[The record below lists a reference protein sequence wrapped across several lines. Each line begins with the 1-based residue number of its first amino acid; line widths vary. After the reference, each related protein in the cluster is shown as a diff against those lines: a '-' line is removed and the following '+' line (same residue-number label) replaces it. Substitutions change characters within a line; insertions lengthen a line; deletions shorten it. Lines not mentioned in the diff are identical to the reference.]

1 MIKSFDSFVSEN
13 YSHYSPLQD
22 EELIYPY
29 GADFFD
35 VEDLLKVHESNAISN
50 LSLSDFKSIFYAPLV
65 ESEGY
70 FDHSLVESLHACYE
84 FSQMY
89 ESRPGWFS
97 DPDVKKFMMESDTHY
112 IYLCNGEVY
121 TISKKSF
128 ETIETLN
135 EGFMDWMVSPWKKAA
150 EIGTKA
156 AKKVGAYISKKYD
169 ETKVVVKKVVNK
181 AGEVVKKIKDTAADV
196 WNTISD
202 GAKKAWKWCKDSVAT
217 IWNIVKSMSPLEMA
231 SGVISI
237 VGAAA
242 GWLAEFGGTILAAI
256 CTALSGGI
264 GTYTGAEKTFEGANS
279 IRKAPVTADKSGSII
294 VASLIP
300 PVKSAIPLLV
310 GGVVSMTIGLHDIS
324 TGIAESLVNPAAG
337 TMGLAISAGAR
348 KVADSWI
355 VQTIKRMDGFM
366 EEILGKI
373 LQKIGGIK
381 IVAAAAGGVVAS
393 VAASK
398 VGSAVKTAAATKAG
412 NVVAKAAESGAG
424 EVTSKVSDETKGV
437 IADGIQAC
445 AINQI
450 LGWLWDKVLKAGK
463 LLTQGISFIIDI
475 PSKISSTISNI
486 SKNAKGT
493 IATILA
499 QGLNSIVKPLTD
511 VLSKLVDKFLK
522 PKVEAAKNWIDRQIK
537 GNQAVKE
544 ILEGK
549 PSPVAPVPVTKPKS
563 AIKVETLKANP
574 EDLKK
579 LKELPPLN
587 KGLKKGAEAAPVGG
601 GKSPSPAKKS
611 STPPA
616 KKVKESLLTSSY
628 KVMGFDD
635 FNLAY

>member
-13 YSHYSPLQD
+13 YSHYSPLQNE

-29 GADFFD
+29 GADFFN

-70 FDHSLVESLHACYE
+70 FDHSLIESLHACYE

-112 IYLCNGEVY
+112 IYLCSGEVY
-121 TISKKSF
+121 TVSKKSF

-135 EGFMDWMVSPWKKAA
+135 EGYMDWMVSPWKKAA
-150 EIGTKA
+150 EIGAAA

-169 ETKVVVKKVVNK
+169 ETKVVVKKVVDK
-181 AGEVVKKIKDTAADV
+181 AGKVVKKIKDTAADV

-202 GAKKAWKWCKDSVAT
+202 GAKKAWNWCKDSVAT

-237 VGAAA
+237 LGAVAGWFATVGGTVLAAA
-242 GWLAEFGGTILAAI
+242 
-256 CTALSGGI
+256 CTALGGGI
-264 GTYTGAEKTFEGANS
+264 DTYSGADKTYEGAN
-279 IRKAPVTADKSGSII
+279 IVRKAPVATDSGGNII
-294 VASLIP
+294 LASLIP
-300 PVKSAIPLLV
+300 PVKASIAALV
-310 GGVVSMTIGLHDIS
+310 GGVVGMTLGLHDVS
-324 TGIAESLVNPAAG
+324 LGVAEALVNPAAG
-337 TMGLAISAGAR
+337 SMGLAIKSGAK

-355 VQTIKRMDGFM
+355 IQTIKKIDGFI
-366 EEILGKI
+366 ENILGKI
-373 LQKIGGIK
+373 LEKIGGVK
-381 IVAAAAGGVVAS
+381 VLAAAAGTVAGA
-393 VAASK
+393 VAAKKLVKSAEKGAEAAIEAGVSK
-398 VGSAVKTAAATKAG
+398 ASDKTK
-412 NVVAKAAESGAG
+412 E
-424 EVTSKVSDETKGV
+424 V
-437 IADGIQAC
+437 IADGIQTC

-463 LLTQGISFIIDI
+463 LVVQGISFIIDL
-475 PSKISSTISNI
+475 PGKISSTISSL

-499 QGLNSIVKPLTD
+499 QGLTSIVKPLTD
-511 VLSKLVDKFLK
+511 VLSRLVNKYLK
-522 PKVEAAKNWIDRQIK
+522 PKIEAAKNWLDRQIK
-537 GNQAVKE
+537 GNQSVKE
-544 ILEGK
+544 VLEGK